1 MLDLSLNFRFGFFVR
16 RCFAHLAGG
25 INLKNGGKKGLVNF
39 NNERLKPKIID
50 LNLLLSIP

>member
-25 INLKNGGKKGLVNF
+25 INLKNGGKNGRVIFKNNKLNDNIALLILVV
-39 NNERLKPKIID
+39 L
-50 LNLLLSIP
+50 IP